1 MIPPIR
7 EPNGGDPGYYRGPGG
22 RVGGLFTLSD
32 FLLLFAF
39 LCVILSLEV
48 FFMAY
53 IHDNYY
59 RLNVHL
65 PLELGERL
73 CSFCDTTGL
82 TKVAV
87 VSAALDSY
95 LATAMAARQMVERL
109 SDPMVMAAVV
119 SSLSPDL
126 LSQLGLSAADES
138 AAEESAEG

>member
-1 MIPPIR
+1 MGTPVITGAPA
-7 EPNGGDPGYYRGPGG
+7 
-22 RVGGLFTLSD
+22 VGSVVFSLFLD
-32 FLLLFAF
+32 FLLLFASP
-39 LCVILSLEV
+39 CVILSLEV

-126 LSQLGLSAADES
+126 LSQLGFSAADES

>member
-1 MIPPIR
+1 MGPPVITGSAA
-7 EPNGGDPGYYRGPGG
+7 GGS
-22 RVGGLFTLSD
+22 VVFSLFLD
-32 FLLLFAF
+32 FLLLFVSPY
-39 LCVILSLEV
+39 VILSLEV

-59 RLNVHL
+59 RLNAHL

-73 CSFCDTTGL
+73 CSFCETTGL

-95 LATAMAARQMVERL
+95 LTTAMAARQMVDRL

-119 SSLSPDL
+119 SSLSPEL
-126 LSQLGLSAADES
+126 LSQLGLAADLS

>member
-1 MIPPIR
+1 MGPPVITGA
-7 EPNGGDPGYYRGPGG
+7 PA
-22 RVGGLFTLSD
+22 VGSVVFSLFLD
-32 FLLLFAF
+32 FLLLFVSPY
-39 LCVILSLEV
+39 VILSLEV

-59 RLNVHL
+59 RLNAHL

-73 CSFCDTTGL
+73 CSFCETTGL

-95 LATAMAARQMVERL
+95 LTTAMAARQMVDRL

-119 SSLSPDL
+119 SSLSPEL
-126 LSQLGLSAADES
+126 LSQLGLAADLS

>member
-1 MIPPIR
+1 
-7 EPNGGDPGYYRGPGG
+7 
-22 RVGGLFTLSD
+22 
-32 FLLLFAF
+32 
-39 LCVILSLEV
+39 
-48 FFMAY
+48 MAY
-53 IHDNYY
+53 IPDNYY

-65 PLELGERL
+65 PIDLGERL
-73 CSFCDTTGL
+73 CSFCGTTGL

-95 LATAMAARQMVERL
+95 LATAMAARQIVERL

-126 LSQLGLSAADES
+126 LSELGLSAANEL

>member
-1 MIPPIR
+1 
-7 EPNGGDPGYYRGPGG
+7 
-22 RVGGLFTLSD
+22 
-32 FLLLFAF
+32 
-39 LCVILSLEV
+39 
-48 FFMAY
+48 MAY

-59 RLNVHL
+59 RLNAHL

-73 CSFCDTTGL
+73 CSFCETTGL

-95 LATAMAARQMVERL
+95 LTTAMAVRRMVDGL

-119 SSLSPDL
+119 SSLSPEL
-126 LSQLGLSAADES
+126 RSELGLSVADSS

>member
-1 MIPPIR
+1 MGPPVITGA
-7 EPNGGDPGYYRGPGG
+7 PA
-22 RVGGLFTLSD
+22 VGSVVFSLFLD
-32 FLLLFAF
+32 FLLLFVS
-39 LCVILSLEV
+39 LYVIFSLEV

-59 RLNVHL
+59 RLNAHL

-73 CSFCDTTGL
+73 CSFCETTGL

-95 LATAMAARQMVERL
+95 LITAMAARQMVERL
-109 SDPMVMAAVV
+109 SDPMVLATVV
-119 SSLSPDL
+119 TALSPEL
-126 LSQLGLSAADES
+126 RSELGLSAADES